1 MKTEV
6 LIVID
11 GSGSMASRASD
22 VRGGFN
28 TYVEELKK
36 DTKGQYSLSAVVFN
50 TSVFPLFT
58 QKDLK
63 EVPELTDKNYVP
75 GGGTALYDAIGA
87 AIDEVKDSTA
97 NFCVHCGKK
106 RGSSHKFC
114 AECGGE
120 LTNGKSKYLLIIMT
134 DGEENSS
141 LKYRK
146 HHIVQ
151 KIKDKEGQG
160 NWTVVYL
167 GANQDAMA
175 EGTAMGAQFGNTLT
189 YSVPET
195 KTYYSALASTTAS
208 FAGGMQLNSTSFGMD
223 TEGAYLGIKNAT
235 PDVSATNATA
245 PVTYPV
251 AVTSHKIWKKGGK
264 K

>member
-6 LIVID
+6 IFCID
-11 GSGSMASRASD
+11 GSGSMGSKATD

-28 TYVEELKK
+28 TYVDELKK
-36 DTKGQYSLSAVVFN
+36 DKDGQYSLSAVVFN

-58 QKDLK
+58 QKELK

-87 AIDEVKDSTA
+87 ALDEVKDSTA
-97 NFCVHCGKK
+97 NYCVHCGKK

-114 AECGGE
+114 ATCGNE
-120 LTNGKSKYLLIIMT
+120 LTNGKSKYLLIVMT

-175 EGTAMGAQFGNTLT
+175 EGTAMGASAGNTLT
-189 YSVPET
+189 YRVADT
-195 KTYYSALASTTAS
+195 KTYYSALATSTAN
-208 FAGGMQLNSTSFGMD
+208 FAGGQSLNSTSFGMD
-223 TEGAYLGIKNAT
+223 VDGAYLGIKNT
-235 PDVSATNATA
+235 PTDTTSATTPA
-245 PVTYPV
+245 TYPV
-251 AVTSHKIWKKGGK
+251 AVTSHRLWKKGEK